1 VPLNSSIIFLTVPE
15 ENRVP
20 RHIAIVMDGNGRW
33 AQRQHRPRFWGHK
46 RGVERVRS
54 TVEGCIDL
62 GVEAL
67 TLFAFSTE
75 NWKRPEEEVSFL
87 MNLFISSLSRE
98 VKRLHKNG
106 IRLRIIGETTQ
117 FPEKLQQSI
126 VDAERLTE
134 NNSRLALN
142 IAANYGGRWD
152 ITKATRHLC
161 QQVAEGRLKPEEV
174 TESLLQQQVSL
185 GELPEPDLFIRTGGE
200 QRVSNFLLWQMAYC
214 EFYFTDLYWP
224 EFDRTA
230 LEAAVASFGRR
241 QRRFGHTGEQ
251 LVES

>member
-1 VPLNSSIIFLTVPE
+1 MVQKDNG
-15 ENRVP
+15 VP

-54 TVEGCIDL
+54 TVEACIDL

-75 NWKRPEEEVSFL
+75 NWKRPQEEVSFL
-87 MNLFISSLSRE
+87 MNLFVSSLDRE
-98 VKRLHKNG
+98 VKRLDKNG
-106 IRLRIIGETTQ
+106 IRLRVIGKVQQ

-126 VDAERLTE
+126 ADAEALTQ
-134 NNSRLALN
+134 NNSRLTLN

-161 QQVAEGRLKPEEV
+161 QLVAEGALTLEEV
-174 TESLLQQQVSL
+174 TESMLHQQMCLSD
-185 GELPEPDLFIRTGGE
+185 LPEPDLFIRTGGE

-230 LEAAVASFGRR
+230 LEEAVASFEGR
-241 QRRFGHTGEQ
+241 QRRFGRTGDQ
-251 LVES
+251 LMES